1 MVLLMGNWY
10 YRVRLNCK
18 FPHKMIVKILSDGT
32 VKIEFHM
39 SIVLLY
45 LRNNALK
52 YLGQSPSFG
61 GKYSVLS
68 KRKSILRS
76 LKRQAS

>member
-18 FPHKMIVKILSDGT
+18 FPHKMILKILSDRT
-32 VKIEFHM
+32 VKIVFHM
-39 SIVLLY
+39 SIYLLY

-52 YLGQSPSFG
+52 DVGQSPSFE
-61 GKYSVLS
+61 GKYSVL
-68 KRKSILRS
+68 RENLYFGF
-76 LKRQAS
+76 